1 MSCRFVLKL
10 LRDRQAPT
18 WPNMLILGDE
28 RQSIYGFRSSDFRY
42 LTLAHRGLYDLH
54 TNIVER
60 KWRLLPLDKSY
71 RATPSLAAFVN
82 DAMLGFDC
90 LTPGNTENKD
100 EPVQYL
106 VGNPL
111 EIAKWLVDE
120 LIRLL
125 KAGAYAPE
133 DIFMLAPSIKA
144 GNLGKKTP
152 LQELENELVL

>member
-1 MSCRFVLKL
+1 
-10 LRDRQAPT
+10 
-18 WPNMLILGDE
+18 
-28 RQSIYGFRSSDFRY
+28 
-42 LTLAHRGLYDLH
+42 
-54 TNIVER
+54 
-60 KWRLLPLDKSY
+60 
-71 RATPSLAAFVN
+71 
-82 DAMLGFDC
+82 MLGFDC